1 MDSEFK
7 RATAEEWNSLVVP
20 TASVPLVDL
29 MPGVRTHIV
38 PGKNMTL
45 SFASLEPN
53 TFAPIHSH
61 PHEQM
66 MIIVKGS
73 VDAIVDGKVYHVQP
87 GDVIPIPGDVPH
99 GAQALDEPVE
109 MLEVFTPA
117 RKEFEEKLRQ
127 SLSAA
132 GDS

>member
-1 MDSEFK
+1 
-7 RATAEEWNSLVVP
+7 
-20 TASVPLVDL
+20 
-29 MPGVRTHIV
+29 
-38 PGKNMTL
+38 
-45 SFASLEPN
+45 
-53 TFAPIHSH
+53 
-61 PHEQM
+61 
-66 MIIVKGS
+66 MIIVRGS

-127 SLSAA
+127 AQAAA